1 VGGNYLV
8 AFNTSKHLDEAISF
22 VNWITSPEVQAV
34 YAKNFGLLPANKL
47 AADVAYSSPDATA
60 AVKGFQQ
67 DLENSPRYAAT
78 DQAWPE
84 MQAGVWDAVKAS
96 VTSVVSGQ
104 STAEDAVATLHA
116 GAIGRSSA
124 IGAGRQRVSFDSQA
138 GPVGPICCSCRRSP
152 CSLPSPSIRCC
163 KACG

>member
-1 VGGNYLV
+1 MQPLARDRLLLRVRSLAAFGQRVLAGHWAALLV
-8 AFNTSKHLDEAISF
+8 VFSVALWARLHQLGDESVWIDEAISF

-47 AADVAYSSPDATA
+47 ATDVAYYSPDATA
-60 AVKGFQQ
+60 AVKGIQQ

-84 MQAGVWDAVKAS
+84 MQAGVWDAVQAS

-104 STAEDAVATLHA
+104 STAEDAVAMLHA
-116 GAIGRSSA
+116 AAEAAITAS
-124 IGAGRQRVSFDSQA
+124 
-138 GPVGPICCSCRRSP
+138 
-152 CSLPSPSIRCC
+152 
-163 KACG
+163 K